1 MQGIYLA
8 TKNGK
13 VRILSHL
20 EVRTYLQMGWTIA

>member
-1 MQGIYLA
+1 MKGIYIA

-13 VRILSHL
+13 VRTISHL